1 METGKKNSGFRPEA
15 GREGRLLF
23 GGWHPSVWKE
33 KTVLEVE
40 GGEGYTTKSR
50 SCLHENVRNGEFYLC
65 KDLKIPGLVFGPV
78 VGRLQCT
85 HSRKFGFKLQHPK
98 NQHKKLKI

>member
-1 METGKKNSGFRPEA
+1 MRYSEQWGSWRQEKNSGFRPEA

-40 GGEGYTTKSR
+40 GGEGYTTSHGAVCMKMSGMVNFT
-50 SCLHENVRNGEFYLC
+50 CVR
-65 KDLKIPGLVFGPV
+65 I
-78 VGRLQCT
+78 
-85 HSRKFGFKLQHPK
+85 
-98 NQHKKLKI
+98 